1 MVLRATEE
9 LFDGRRA
16 DHGGG
21 GSGQRSGTGSARAQQ
36 YPGVVAYSGGRRS
49 ERGVAAALARDFV
62 RESVD
67 AMR

>member
-1 MVLRATEE
+1 MKVDEVIMVVVVVSAL
-9 LFDGRRA
+9 
-16 DHGGG
+16 
-21 GSGQRSGTGSARAQQ
+21 ARAQQ

-49 ERGVAAALARDFV
+49 ERGVAAAALARDFV

>member
-1 MVLRATEE
+1 MVDEVKY
-9 LFDGRRA
+9 G
-16 DHGGG
+16 GGG

-49 ERGVAAALARDFV
+49 ERGVAAAALARDFV